1 VNELVRVHTGGYYGH
16 YQGHYLSA
24 TAMMFNATSNIAVKN
39 KARAIVAAL
48 AEVQQAWATVPGAN
62 GYIFPFG
69 PNVFDMI
76 ETRCG
81 FPGPVV
87 DYSVPYYTLHKV
99 RCPPQATS
107 HAWSTCNHPLVCRNG

>member
-1 VNELVRVHTGGYYGH
+1 
-16 YQGHYLSA
+16 
-24 TAMMFNATSNIAVKN
+24 MMFNATGDVRVRD
-39 KARAIVAAL
+39 KAAKMVAAL
-48 AEVQQAWATVPGAN
+48 AKVQAAWADVPGAE

-81 FPGPVV
+81 YPGPQV

-99 RCPPQATS
+99 RPC
-107 HAWSTCNHPLVCRNG
+107 